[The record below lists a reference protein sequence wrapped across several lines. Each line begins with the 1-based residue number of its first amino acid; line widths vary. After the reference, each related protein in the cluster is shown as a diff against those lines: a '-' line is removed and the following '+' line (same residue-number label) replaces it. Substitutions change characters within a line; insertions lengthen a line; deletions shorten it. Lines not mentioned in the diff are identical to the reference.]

1 MKLGMFIL
9 VAMVIIIGVMSIV
22 AYHQS
27 SEITITVTDKA
38 IERDSDGSKYLIYT
52 DTEVYENTDNLFY
65 GKFRSSNLYN
75 DLKIDSTYTVR
86 VIGWRVPF
94 LSMYENIINI
104 VED

>member
-1 MKLGMFIL
+1 MIIL
-9 VAMVIIIGVMSIV
+9 IIIGVGVFIC
-22 AYHQS
+22 AEYHQS
-27 SEITITVTDKA
+27 NEITITVTDKA

-75 DLKIDSTYTVR
+75 DLKIGSTYRVR